1 MNSVP
6 KRARSNHT
14 RSDSGT
20 DAKEVDLVTRPS
32 TETMQVEETPPTS
45 ASTRADT
52 SSKGLHT
59 RKPTGSYTPSRGYK
73 RRNSGMV
80 ANHPPA
86 SPPRHD
92 MMRMIKSIV
101 KPEFIDLPVAQVFIN
116 HLQPIL
122 NRQLLREMC
131 QVLEQDSSTHTSY
144 DRFCSVFDR
153 HGTRRHD
160 QLAED
165 AEVAY
170 KNFPQPEL
178 KEELAFND
186 WHYNGEAYESTVKTY
201 DMPSHPPKFNYM
213 RTSQGEP
220 FREVGP
226 SGLLAAFLRTKH
238 AYKQPCDV
246 HRLEILR
253 SFPVGIGCRGC
264 QRTNE
269 DSRRTGSRDFRP
281 GSRLR
286 VG

>member
-1 MNSVP
+1 
-6 KRARSNHT
+6 
-14 RSDSGT
+14 
-20 DAKEVDLVTRPS
+20 
-32 TETMQVEETPPTS
+32 
-45 ASTRADT
+45 
-52 SSKGLHT
+52 
-59 RKPTGSYTPSRGYK
+59 
-73 RRNSGMV
+73 
-80 ANHPPA
+80 
-86 SPPRHD
+86 